1 MNPSKIW
8 IAKDEVILENL
19 HPFISLVFFSL
30 LLEGVR
36 GEASLKV
43 RKEEGTTPG
52 VSSQPKADK
61 ALLQQEGKC

>member
-19 HPFISLVFFSL
+19 HPFISLVFFSS
-30 LLEGVR
+30 LEGVR

-52 VSSQPKADK
+52 VSSRPTADK